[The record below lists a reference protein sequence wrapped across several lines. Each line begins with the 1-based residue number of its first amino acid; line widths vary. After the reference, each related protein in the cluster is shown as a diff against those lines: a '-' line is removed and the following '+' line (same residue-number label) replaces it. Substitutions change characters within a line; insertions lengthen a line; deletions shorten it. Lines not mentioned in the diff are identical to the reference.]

1 MRSQL
6 YPFTVAFTWLCNFG
20 FNKTFPYVKTYIG
33 LQGAFW
39 SYAALTLLGA
49 VFLVLGIPETRD
61 KTSEEVAAFFNKS
74 SINESSQSLEAVIEK
89 DMNVV

>member
-39 SYAALTLLGA
+39 SYAAFTLLGS
-49 VFLVLGIPETRD
+49 VFLVLGIPETKD
-61 KTSEEVAAFFNKS
+61 KSSEEVAAFFNKS